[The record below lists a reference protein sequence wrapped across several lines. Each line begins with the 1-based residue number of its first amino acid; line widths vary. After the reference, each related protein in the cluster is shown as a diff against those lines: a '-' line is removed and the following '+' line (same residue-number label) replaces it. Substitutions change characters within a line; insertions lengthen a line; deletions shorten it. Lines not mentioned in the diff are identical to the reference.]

1 MVNAARVVGPEPDD
15 SNATPWSLRGID
27 VFVVARGNSGPGCQ
41 RHPEH
46 HSRTIDVFVFAQPSS
61 NEAWGYK
68 QIILQLQSIYK
79 TDCRS
84 SPVQYTAYSLSVHH
98 EK

>member
-15 SNATPWSLRGID
+15 SNATATPWSLRGID
-27 VFVVARGNSGPGCQ
+27 VFVA
-41 RHPEH
+41 HPEH